1 MLPGVSARTV
11 PSPGSSSNGYEAW
24 PSHAFWS
31 AASPKY
37 GSNRAMSV
45 TAASSPGSVDNLLL
59 RQENYSLRQKILL
72 HEQVQATLR
81 NEVAKLTR
89 DNNDLL
95 QRLSQQHFRAAEAC
109 RREQAAKQHEHY
121 AKRAQRGE

>member
-11 PSPGSSSNGYEAW
+11 PSPGSSSSGCEAW
-24 PSHAFWS
+24 PSHAFFTV
-31 AASPKY
+31 PTPRY
-37 GSNRAMSV
+37 GSGSAMSV
-45 TAASSPGSVDNLLL
+45 TATSSPGSVDNLLL

-72 HEQVQATLR
+72 HEKAQATLR
-81 NEVAKLTR
+81 SEVAKLTR

-109 RREQAAKQHEHY
+109 RREQAAKQHVHY
-121 AKRAQRGE
+121 MATGGC